1 MLRHIPFY
9 ASLLGREMANGKQS
23 TNAQVLV
30 YGAIEVH
37 AMGDRGC
44 IASDETI
51 AAETGLKA
59 SSVSSIIS
67 VLKKSDW
74 IYVQL
79 SPQNKRLEI
88 VPLIEATIPEKT
100 AETRVKAK
108 AKAQSRALTP
118 IKAELESGLNIDTGL
133 ETGVNREDKSSLKKV
148 KEVQQRGDYTEQD
161 VQLTELLMQ
170 QVYKNWPNTLRK
182 EMTWKDYNEMRK
194 IREIDKRPVELIQAV
209 IMRSQQDEFWSQ
221 NIRSVYKLR
230 KQFDT
235 LQIRGQKWFEGQ
247 SRRKTFKL

>member
-74 IYVQL
+74 I
-79 SPQNKRLEI
+79 
-88 VPLIEATIPEKT
+88 
-100 AETRVKAK
+100 
-108 AKAQSRALTP
+108 
-118 IKAELESGLNIDTGL
+118 
-133 ETGVNREDKSSLKKV
+133 
-148 KEVQQRGDYTEQD
+148 
-161 VQLTELLMQ
+161 
-170 QVYKNWPNTLRK
+170 
-182 EMTWKDYNEMRK
+182 
-194 IREIDKRPVELIQAV
+194 
-209 IMRSQQDEFWSQ
+209 
-221 NIRSVYKLR
+221 
-230 KQFDT
+230 
-235 LQIRGQKWFEGQ
+235 
-247 SRRKTFKL
+247 